1 MRPGLNS
8 IRPARGTGILPGW
21 LRAAALA
28 AVLVAWC
35 ASSGLAAAT
44 GSASAKPLLE
54 DLHYRVSLLL
64 LKDAARAR
72 LTLKQLGPGRYQAE
86 ISGEPRGVLRLM
98 TGERRDSYRTEM
110 ICRGGRLL
118 PVVYQEE
125 SVRRG
130 QRHLKEYRFDH
141 ARGRV
146 ELWQLKEG
154 KGLVRKWE
162 TTLKEEVFDPLS
174 AFYNCRLGAMGQV
187 RDGTTFKVAG
197 IPYPHPEQVEIRIG
211 PETKDGRKALISLGN
226 QVTRSRAE
234 ETVVFAFFDSKGVP
248 TQAWTSTSF
257 GKITSEL
264 LPESTTLQDGL
275 PEVHG
280 ARTAGTG

>member
-1 MRPGLNS
+1 MTPWQNS
-8 IRPARGTGILPGW
+8 SLSGW
-21 LRAAALA
+21 LRAWALT
-28 AVLVAWC
+28 AVLVAGC
-35 ASSGLAAAT
+35 ASYGSAAST
-44 GSASAKPLLE
+44 GSPSAKPLLE
-54 DLHYRVSLLL
+54 DLQYRVSVLL

-146 ELWQLKEG
+146 ELWQWKEG

-174 AFYNCRLGAMGQV
+174 AFYNCRLGAMGPV
-187 RDGTTFKVAG
+187 RNGATFKVAG

-211 PETKDGRKALISLGN
+211 PETENGRKAIIALGN
-226 QVTRSRAE
+226 QVTRSRSE
-234 ETVVFAFFDSKGVP
+234 ETVVFAYFDGKGVP
-248 TQAWTSTSF
+248 TQAWTDSSF
-257 GKITSEL
+257 GRISSEL
-264 LPESTTLQDGL
+264 LPESQKLPGGL
-275 PEVHG
+275 PEIG
-280 ARTAGTG
+280 SR